1 MPKVFKM
8 KSVQYILQNL
18 KKELKLMFCVL
29 INMKV
34 FYKLIVLLLM
44 DFARHVLSTRASL
57 RFLCDILRKKLGIKL
72 GT

>member
-1 MPKVFKM
+1 MPKVLKM

-34 FYKLIVLLLM
+34 FYKLIVLLM